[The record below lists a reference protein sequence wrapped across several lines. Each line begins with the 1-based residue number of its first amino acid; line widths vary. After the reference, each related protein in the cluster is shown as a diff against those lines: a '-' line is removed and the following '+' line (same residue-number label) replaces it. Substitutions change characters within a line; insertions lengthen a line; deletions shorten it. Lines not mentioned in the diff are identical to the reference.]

1 MYKFTDN
8 ICFLQ
13 EPKWFKRCPMKV
25 YLSFDYELFFGAQ
38 SGSASNCMIE
48 PTQQLLAMA
57 EKHGIHLNF
66 FVDSGY
72 LLALEKYS
80 KRYPSVA
87 YEKQQV
93 YKQLTQLSE
102 AGHDCQLHIH
112 PHWEDSYYDGNGWKM
127 NTARYR
133 LDHFSDVQM
142 QEIITSYFN
151 ITKEISGKAP
161 IAFRAGGWCLPP
173 WDKVQETFKKL
184 GVWIDSTV
192 YENGFIEQEQVKFDF
207 RTAPQLDQW
216 LFEKDP
222 LVQDSIGYFLEL
234 PISSVRLSPIFFWN
248 LYVRGRLNRSLH
260 KSMGDGVPMA
270 QPGTK
275 KKVLTAYSQ
284 QALSCDGYYASLL
297 VSEFTKRVKRND
309 DTMVVIGH
317 PKAQSIFSI
326 QKLDE
331 FISTVKG
338 TCTFARYSDLQLN

>member
-1 MYKFTDN
+1 
-8 ICFLQ
+8 
-13 EPKWFKRCPMKV
+13 MKV

-38 SGSASNCMIE
+38 SGSANNCIIE
-48 PTQQLLAMA
+48 PTQQLLAIA
-57 EKHGIHLNF
+57 EKHAIHLNF

-87 YEKQQV
+87 YEKQQI

-133 LDHFSDVQM
+133 LDHFSGAQI
-142 QEIITSYFN
+142 QEIITSYFTV
-151 ITKEISGKAP
+151 TKEISGKAP
-161 IAFRAGGWCLPP
+161 IAYRAGGWCLPP
-173 WDKVQETFKKL
+173 WDKVQDTFKKL

-192 YENGFIEQEQVKFDF
+192 YENGFLEEGQIKFDF
-207 RTAPQLDQW
+207 RNAPHLDQW
-216 LFEKDP
+216 VFEHNPLQQDP
-222 LVQDSIGYFLEL
+222 VGYFLEL
-234 PISSVRLSPIFFWN
+234 PISSVRLSPVFFWN
-248 LYVRGRLNRSLH
+248 LYGRGRLNRSLH
-260 KSMGDGVPMA
+260 KSMGDGVPMVQSGA
-270 QPGTK
+270 K
-275 KKVLTAYSQ
+275 KKVLTSYSQ

-297 VSEFTKRVKRND
+297 LPEFKKRTQLKE

-317 PKAQSIFSI
+317 PKAQSIFSL

-331 FISTVKG
+331 FISHTKDM
-338 TCTFARYSDLQLN
+338 CTFARYSDLQRN

>member
-1 MYKFTDN
+1 
-8 ICFLQ
+8 
-13 EPKWFKRCPMKV
+13 MKV

-38 SGSASNCMIE
+38 SGSANNCIIE
-48 PTQQLLAMA
+48 PTQQLLAIA
-57 EKHGIHLNF
+57 EKHGIYLNF

-80 KRYPSVA
+80 KRYPSVS
-87 YEKQQV
+87 YEKQLV
-93 YKQLTQLSE
+93 YKQLMQLSE

-112 PHWEDSYYDGNGWKM
+112 PHWEDSFYDGNSWKM
-127 NTARYR
+127 NTERYR

-151 ITKEISGKAP
+151 VTKEISGKAP

-173 WDKVQETFKKL
+173 WDKVAETFKKL

-192 YENGFIEQEQVKFDF
+192 YEKGFIDQEQVKFDF
-207 RTAPQLDQW
+207 RNAPHLDQW
-216 LFEKDP
+216 LFETDP
-222 LVQDSIGYFLEL
+222 LTPDSLGYFLEL
-234 PISSVRLSPIFFWN
+234 PISSVHLSPIFFWN
-248 LYVRGRLNRSLH
+248 LYARGRLNRSLH
-260 KSMGDGVPMA
+260 KSMGDGIPMA

-297 VSEFTKRVKRND
+297 LSEFKRRTERKE

-317 PKAQSIFSI
+317 PKAQSVFSL

-331 FISTVKG
+331 FIISTKD
-338 TCTFARYSDLQLN
+338 TCTFVRYSDLQLN

>member
-1 MYKFTDN
+1 
-8 ICFLQ
+8 
-13 EPKWFKRCPMKV
+13 MKV

-38 SGSASNCMIE
+38 SGSANNCIIE
-48 PTQQLLAMA
+48 PTQQLLKLA
-57 EKHGIHLNF
+57 EKHGIYLNF

-80 KRYPSVA
+80 KRYPSVS
-87 YEKQQV
+87 YEKQQI

-112 PHWEDSYYDGNGWKM
+112 PHWEDSYYDGNVWKM
-127 NTARYR
+127 NTERYR
-133 LDHFSDVQM
+133 LDHFSDVQI
-142 QEIITSYFN
+142 QEIITSYYT

-173 WDKVQETFKKL
+173 WNKVQDTFKKL

-192 YENGFIEQEQVKFDF
+192 YEKGFLNEGQIKFDF
-207 RTAPQLDQW
+207 RNAPSLDQW

-222 LVQDSIGYFLEL
+222 LIQDPIGSFLEL
-234 PISSVRLSPIFFWN
+234 PISSVRLSPSFFWN
-248 LYVRGRLNRSLH
+248 LYLRGRLNRSLH
-260 KSMGDGVPMA
+260 KSMGDGIPMA

-275 KKVLTAYSQ
+275 KKVLTGYSQ

-297 VSEFTKRVKRND
+297 LSEFNNRKAREE

-317 PKAQSIFSI
+317 PKAQSIFSL
-326 QKLDE
+326 QKLDK
-331 FISTVKG
+331 FISSTKD
-338 TCTFARYSDLQLN
+338 TSTFARYSDLQLY

>member
-1 MYKFTDN
+1 
-8 ICFLQ
+8 
-13 EPKWFKRCPMKV
+13 MKV

-38 SGSASNCMIE
+38 SGSANNCIIE
-48 PTQQLLAMA
+48 PTQQLLEIA
-57 EKHGIHLNF
+57 EKHAIHLNF

-87 YEKQQV
+87 YEKQQI

-112 PHWEDSYYDGNGWKM
+112 PHWEDSYYDGHGWKM

-133 LDHFSDVQM
+133 LDHFSDAQI
-142 QEIITSYFN
+142 QEIITSYFTV
-151 ITKEISGKAP
+151 TKEISGKAP
-161 IAFRAGGWCLPP
+161 IAYRAGGWCLPP
-173 WDKVQETFKKL
+173 WDKVQDTFKKL

-192 YENGFIEQEQVKFDF
+192 YENGFLEEGQIKFDF
-207 RTAPQLDQW
+207 RNAPRIDQW
-216 LFEKDP
+216 LFEQDP
-222 LVQDSIGYFLEL
+222 LQQDPIGYFLEL
-234 PISSVRLSPIFFWN
+234 PISSVRLSPLFFWN
-248 LYVRGRLNRSLH
+248 LYGRGRLNRSLH

-270 QPGTK
+270 QSGAK
-275 KKVLTAYSQ
+275 KKVLTSYSQ

-297 VSEFTKRVKRND
+297 LNELNRRTQLKE

-317 PKAQSIFSI
+317 PKAQSVFSL

-331 FISTVKG
+331 FILRAKD
-338 TCTFARYSDLQLN
+338 TCTFARYSDLQRN

>member
-1 MYKFTDN
+1 
-8 ICFLQ
+8 
-13 EPKWFKRCPMKV
+13 MKV
-25 YLSFDYELFFGAQ
+25 YLSFDYELFFGVQ
-38 SGSASNCMIE
+38 SGSANNCIIE
-48 PTQQLLAMA
+48 PTQQLLKLA
-57 EKHGIHLNF
+57 EKHGIYLNF

-80 KRYPSVA
+80 KRYPSVS
-87 YEKQQV
+87 YEKQQI

-112 PHWEDSYYDGNGWKM
+112 PHWEDSYYDGNVWKM
-127 NTARYR
+127 NTERYR
-133 LDHFSDVQM
+133 LDHFSDVQI
-142 QEIITSYFN
+142 QEIITSYYT

-173 WDKVQETFKKL
+173 WNKVQDTFKKL

-192 YENGFIEQEQVKFDF
+192 YEKGFLNEGQIKFDF
-207 RTAPQLDQW
+207 RNAPSLDQW

-222 LVQDSIGYFLEL
+222 LIQDPIGSFLEL
-234 PISSVRLSPIFFWN
+234 PISSVRLSPSFFWN
-248 LYVRGRLNRSLH
+248 LYLRGRLNRSLH
-260 KSMGDGVPMA
+260 KSMGDGIPMA

-275 KKVLTAYSQ
+275 KKVLTGYSQ

-297 VSEFTKRVKRND
+297 LSEFNNRKAREE

-317 PKAQSIFSI
+317 PKAQSIFSL

-331 FISTVKG
+331 FISSTKD
-338 TCTFARYSDLQLN
+338 TSTFARYSDLQLY